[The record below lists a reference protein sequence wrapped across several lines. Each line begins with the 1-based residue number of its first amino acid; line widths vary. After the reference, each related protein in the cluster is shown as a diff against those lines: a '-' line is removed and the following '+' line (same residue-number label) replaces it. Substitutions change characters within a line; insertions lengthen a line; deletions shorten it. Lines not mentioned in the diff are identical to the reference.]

1 MNTDSSQFI
10 TGREVTVPD
19 MLNARDRRHAIQQE
33 LIRTHGATVISFTLN
48 IPGPVKIFPLGEMT
62 FEEGVRLIDSQLHA
76 WKIPVLENRTNRA
89 FPENELYVKNEEGIS
104 NLKLSDRLPTD
115 QAWLSGINDI
125 TKDGVYFTYQEKYI
139 GEKEIEGDLLM
150 YDAYIE
156 KEDLFGKTGE
166 MKVIYTPRVSS
177 AGNIV
182 TEE

>member
-1 MNTDSSQFI
+1 MELRQLEYFREIASTGSINEAARHLNMSQ
-10 TGREVTVPD
+10 PP
-19 MLNARDRRHAIQQE
+19 LSYQ
-33 LIRTHGATVISFTLN
+33 IR
-48 IPGPVKIFPLGEMT
+48 
-62 FEEGVRLIDSQLHA
+62 QL
-76 WKIPVLENRTNRA
+76 
-89 FPENELYVKNEEGIS
+89 ENELYVKNEEGIS

>member
-1 MNTDSSQFI
+1 MNKKKKIKNEKIVQAEEV
-10 TGREVTVPD
+10 GAEKVTV
-19 MLNARDRRHAIQQE
+19 E
-33 LIRTHGATVISFTLN
+33 GVS
-48 IPGPVKIFPLGEMT
+48 
-62 FEEGVRLIDSQLHA
+62 EEGILF
-76 WKIPVLENRTNRA
+76 RA